1 MKIARV
7 CSEDTILTYSE
18 VPQNEEFIIKLV
30 EKGNTLDMFQYTLK
44 KRENT
49 TIFCKIIRFVFGEI
63 LILIISLHRRIS
75 ANLFSRASA
84 IC

>member
-44 KRENT
+44 KGKTLPYSVKLLGLYLVR
-49 TIFCKIIRFVFGEI
+49 
-63 LILIISLHRRIS
+63 S
-75 ANLFSRASA
+75 
-84 IC
+84 